1 MDGRNERDSCRITGS
16 RDSTAAYGEEA
27 WQTVGGKGADF
38 WNQLEHLLIKT
49 ADIAV
54 IELMSFNLYKNKK
67 IMISENNEKKMLNC
81 KERFYNELPEYN
93 NICCIVVNDYD
104 IGKGSVLVI
113 SIMRG

>member
-1 MDGRNERDSCRITGS
+1 MF
-16 RDSTAAYGEEA
+16 
-27 WQTVGGKGADF
+27 TVFLKG
-38 WNQLEHLLIKT
+38 WNQLERFSKKKT

-93 NICCIVVNDYD
+93 NICCMVVNDYD

>member
-1 MDGRNERDSCRITGS
+1 MADSRRKGSGFLESTG
-16 RDSTAAYGEEA
+16 
-27 WQTVGGKGADF
+27 TVFK
-38 WNQLEHLLIKT
+38 EKT

-93 NICCIVVNDYD
+93 NICCIVVNEYD
-104 IGKGSVLVI
+104 KGKGSVLVI

>member
-1 MDGRNERDSCRITGS
+1 MADSRRKGRR
-16 RDSTAAYGEEA
+16 
-27 WQTVGGKGADF
+27 F
-38 WNQLEHLLIKT
+38 WNQLERFSKKKT

-67 IMISENNEKKMLNC
+67 IMKSENNEKNAKLLV
-81 KERFYNELPEYN
+81 RFYNELPEYY
-93 NICCIVVNDYD
+93 NICCIVVKDYD